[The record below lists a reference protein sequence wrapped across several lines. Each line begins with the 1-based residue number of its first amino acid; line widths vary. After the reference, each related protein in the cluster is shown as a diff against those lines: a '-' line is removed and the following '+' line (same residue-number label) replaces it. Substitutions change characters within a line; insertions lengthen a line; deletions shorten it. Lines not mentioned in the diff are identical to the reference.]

1 MKLIPVLDLMA
12 GQVVHARRGERDNY
26 QPIRSTLC
34 PSAAPEAI
42 LHALVENF
50 KCDTIYIADLD
61 AICFRRPQLALL
73 EKLKSRFATIQFW
86 LDAGIADQNSFV
98 SLQQYDLATLVIGSE
113 SLSETDWLESVAK
126 DDWILSLDFKQ
137 NVFLG
142 PPALLENTAIW
153 PARLLAMN
161 LAQVGSE
168 SGPDFALLEK
178 LQRLN
183 PQAAIYAAGG
193 VRDKNDLLELTQRNV
208 AGALVATALHN
219 GSIASAKRKIS

>member
-12 GQVVHARRGERDNY
+12 GQVVHARRGERDQY
-26 QPIRSTLC
+26 QPMCSTLC

-42 LHALVENF
+42 LQALIENF
-50 KCDTIYIADLD
+50 KCATIYIADLD
-61 AICFRRPQLALL
+61 AIRFRRPQLALL
-73 EKLKSRFATIQFW
+73 EKLKSRFAKIQFW
-86 LDAGIADQNSFV
+86 LDAGIADQDSFV

-113 SLSETDWLESVAK
+113 SLTEINWLASMAK

-137 NVFLG
+137 HVFLG
-142 PPALLENTAIW
+142 PPDLLENIAIW

-219 GSIASAKRKIS
+219 GSITSAKLKIS

>member
-1 MKLIPVLDLMA
+1 MKLIPVLDVMA

-26 QPIRSTLC
+26 QPMRSTLC
-34 PSAAPEAI
+34 PSAAPETI
-42 LHALVENF
+42 LHALIENF
-50 KCDTIYIADLD
+50 NCDTIYIADLD
-61 AICFRRPQLALL
+61 AIRFRRPQLALL
-73 EKLKSRFATIQFW
+73 ERLKSCFAKIQFW
-86 LDAGIADQNSFV
+86 LDAGIADQDSFV
-98 SLQQYDLATLVIGSE
+98 SLQQYNLATLVIGSE
-113 SLSETDWLESVAK
+113 SLRDISWLESIAN

-142 PPALLENTAIW
+142 LPTLIENTAIW
-153 PARLLAMN
+153 PQRILAMN

-193 VRDKNDLLELTQRNV
+193 VRDKNDLLKLTKRNV

-219 GSIASAKRKIS
+219 GSITSANLKFL